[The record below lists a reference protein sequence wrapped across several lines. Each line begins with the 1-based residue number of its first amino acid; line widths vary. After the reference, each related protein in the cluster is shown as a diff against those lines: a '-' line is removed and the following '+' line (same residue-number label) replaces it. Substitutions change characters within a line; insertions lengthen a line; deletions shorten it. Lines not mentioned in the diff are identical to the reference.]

1 VGPDLRRPDRRAVTR
16 REVPRPTEAE
26 ALAEA
31 LLVRREPGRERGR
44 GRGEGET
51 RDHVDRVVATTQPQK
66 NPPSTGPWN
75 WDSR

>member
-1 VGPDLRRPDRRAVTR
+1 MDGRGDVTKTH
-16 REVPRPTEAE
+16 VAWKLPSGIGFMASP
-26 ALAEA
+26 